1 MLLDNQYKVLSE
13 KSLSSHLTFF
23 EALDPESK
31 AVYVLWYNLY
41 SPEEENAFEDYRK
54 LLRSLKKQGLAA
66 IQSLVARPG
75 AYYVAW
81 HKPSADS
88 KRLRNGKSAIES
100 IEKILTSNEREI
112 SEAQVYLDADG
123 KSRIYMLPF
132 CPPAE
137 VNNVDAKAESPD
149 QAPQLTITTII
160 EHHTRHKASNP
171 LIKFWKVVRVY
182 LPAAF
187 MLSLAIPLLWLS
199 LKDYVSTPAL
209 KVPTVVGKPVEE
221 VAQELSKLG
230 FKVSMKAVPSN
241 EVAGKVLEVV
251 PPENSWLRKGQE
263 VTLQYGFPKSQLP
276 LKQVPN
282 LEGFKDLE
290 VVRNLLTEAGLEL
303 GKVLYVFTNLEKNTV
318 IAQSHLVGENL
329 PEGRPVDIIMSNGP
343 RGTYS
348 YMPDLRGLPLEE
360 ARSFARLVGFNYPI
374 EIEWRPN
381 ANLSSGTVI
390 TQNIA
395 PENLVN
401 LQSAVLRLVV
411 AGKGTVSKTTPN
423 FIGMS
428 LSQAEN
434 LAKER
439 GLVINISEISTFN
452 LLEGVVIQDPAPHQA
467 LQNPVTLTV
476 NVHPEISKEPV
487 AIEREVTYS
496 YSWFIEFGI
505 PQQLAEVTAETPEGR
520 IVVEN
525 RYVEGGEELAG
536 SWKTTNKGEVT
547 FYLTLNDI
555 NYSIPLVVMPEVYGG
570 GLEPP

>member
-1 MLLDNQYKVLSE
+1 MLSE
-13 KSLSSHLTFF
+13 RSLSSHLTFF

-31 AVYVLWYNLY
+31 TVYVLWYNLY
-41 SPEEENAFEDYRK
+41 NPEEEDAFEDYRQ

-81 HKPSADS
+81 HKPSIGS
-88 KRLRNGKSAIES
+88 RRLRNGKSATEAIE
-100 IEKILTSNEREI
+100 EILTSNEREI

-137 VNNVDAKAESPD
+137 VNNADSKSESSG
-149 QAPQLTITTII
+149 QTPQLTITTII
-160 EHHTRHKASNP
+160 EHHTRYKAPHP
-171 LIKFWKVVRVY
+171 LIKFWKFVRVY
-182 LPAAF
+182 LPAAVMF
-187 MLSLAIPLLWLS
+187 SLAILLLWLS
-199 LKDYVSTPAL
+199 LKDYINTPAL
-209 KVPTVVGKPVEE
+209 QVPAVVGRSVEE
-221 VAQELSKLG
+221 VAEELSSLG
-230 FKVSMKAVPSN
+230 FRVNIKAVPSN

-263 VTLQYGFPKSQLP
+263 ISIQYGFPKSQLP

-282 LEGFKDLE
+282 LEGFKDID
-290 VVRNLLTEAGLEL
+290 VVRNLLQEAGLEL
-303 GKVLYVFTNLEKNTV
+303 GKVLYVFTSLEKNTV
-318 IAQSHLVGENL
+318 IAQSHLVEESL
-329 PEGRPVDIIMSNGP
+329 PEGRSVDIIVSNGP

-348 YMPDLRGLPLEE
+348 YMPDLQGLPLEE

-374 EIEWRPN
+374 EVEWRPST
-381 ANLSSGTVI
+381 NLLSGTVI

-411 AGKGTVSKTTPN
+411 AGKGTISKTTPN

-434 LAKER
+434 LARER
-439 GLVINISEISTFN
+439 DLILNINEISTFN
-452 LLEGVVIQDPAPHQA
+452 LLSGVVIQNPAPHQA
-467 LQNPVTLTV
+467 LQNPITLTV
-476 NVHPEISKEPV
+476 NVHPEAFKEPV
-487 AIEREVTYS
+487 AIENGVVYN

-505 PQQLAEVTAETPEGR
+505 PQQLAEVTAETSEGR
-520 IVVEN
+520 IVVEK
-525 RYVEGGEELAG
+525 RYVEGGKELAG
-536 SWKTTNKGEVT
+536 NWRTTNKGEIT

-555 NYSIPLVVMPEVYGG
+555 DYSIPLVAIPEEYGG
-570 GLEPP
+570 ELEPP